1 LDFGFL
7 IQFRILSQNPK
18 SKIQNKKM
26 ANVAIIGAQW
36 GDEGKGKIVDLFTQD
51 ADIVVRFQ
59 GGNNAG
65 HTLVVDG
72 KKTVLHLIPSG
83 ALHPDKLC
91 VIGNGVVVDPEV
103 LLDEIAGLKDNGCL
117 LDDSMLCIS
126 EKAHLIMPYHKAIDQ
141 ARERLRGEGMIGTTG
156 RGIGPAYED
165 KVARVGIRFVDL
177 LEEETFEE
185 KLQRNIEE
193 KNIYLKA
200 ILKEKTLNFKK
211 IYDRYGDYR
220 EKLKT
225 YVTNTGLLLDQE
237 IRAGKR
243 VLFEGAQGTLLD
255 VDHGT
260 YPFVTSS
267 NTVAGGVSSG
277 TGVGPRHIHQVI
289 GISKAYTTRVG
300 SGPFPTELHGREGEI
315 LKREGVEFGATTGR
329 PRRCGW
335 FDAVAVRHAVRVN
348 GITGLALTKLD
359 VLTGFKEIP
368 ICVAYRYGGKDH
380 NEFSASI
387 RAMQNAQPV
396 LEKMDGWDEALT
408 GVRKFSDLPA
418 NAQKYVRRIE
428 EILETEVI
436 LVSVGPGREQT
447 VMLKNPFSS

>member
-1 LDFGFL
+1 
-7 IQFRILSQNPK
+7 
-18 SKIQNKKM
+18 M

-36 GDEGKGKIVDLFTQD
+36 GDEGKGKIVDLFAED

-72 KKTVLHLIPSG
+72 KTTVLHLIPSG
-83 ALHPDKLC
+83 ALHPNKLC

-103 LLDEIAGLKDNGCL
+103 LLEEITALKGQGHFM
-117 LDDSMLCIS
+117 DDAQLRIS
-126 EKAHLIMPYHKAIDQ
+126 EQAHLIMPYHKAIDQ

-165 KVARVGIRFVDL
+165 KVARVGIRLIDL
-177 LEEETFEE
+177 LEEETFQE

-200 ILKEKTLNFKK
+200 ILKEKTLDFNKLHDS
-211 IYDRYGDYR
+211 YSVYR
-220 EKLKT
+220 DKLKS
-225 YVTNTGLLLDQE
+225 YVTDTSLLLDRE
-237 IRAGKR
+237 MRAGKQ

-267 NTVAGGVSSG
+267 NTVAGGVCNG
-277 TGVGPRHIHQVI
+277 AGIGPRHIHQII

-300 SGPFPTELHGREGEI
+300 SGPFPTEIHGQDGET
-315 LKREGVEFGATTGR
+315 LKREGFEFGATTGR

-335 FDAVAVRHAVRVN
+335 FDAVGLRHAVRMN
-348 GITGLALTKLD
+348 GITGVALTKLD
-359 VLTGFKEIP
+359 VLTGFKKIP
-368 ICVAYRYGGKDH
+368 ICTDYRSSGMTLHD
-380 NEFSASI
+380 FPASLKV
-387 RAMQNAQPV
+387 MQNAQPV
-396 LEKMDGWDEALT
+396 YEEMEGWEKPLDA
-408 GVRKFSDLPA
+408 VRSFSDLPA
-418 NAQKYVRRIE
+418 QAQKYVRRLE
-428 EILETEVI
+428 EIIETEII
-436 LVSVGPGREQT
+436 LVSVGPGRDQT
-447 VMLKNPFSS
+447 ILLKSPFKN

>member
-1 LDFGFL
+1 
-7 IQFRILSQNPK
+7 
-18 SKIQNKKM
+18 M

-36 GDEGKGKIVDLFTQD
+36 GDEGKGKIVDLFTHD
-51 ADIVVRFQ
+51 ADIIVRFQ

-72 KKTVLHLIPSG
+72 KKTVLHLVPSG
-83 ALHPDKLC
+83 ALHPGKLC

-103 LLDEIAGLKDNGCL
+103 LLKEIAGLKQTGWL
-117 LDDSMLCIS
+117 LDDASLRIS
-126 EKAHLIMPYHKAIDQ
+126 EEAHLIMPYHKAIDQ

-165 KVARVGIRFVDL
+165 KVARIGIRFIDL
-177 LEEETFEE
+177 LEEETFQE
-185 KLQRNIEE
+185 KLRRNIEE

-200 ILKEKTLNFKK
+200 ILKEKALDFNK
-211 IYDRYGDYR
+211 IHDRYSGYR

-225 YVTNTGLLLDQE
+225 YVIDTGLLLDRE

-300 SGPFPTELHGREGEI
+300 SGPFPTELHGSEGEI
-315 LKREGVEFGATTGR
+315 LKREGIEFGATTGR
-329 PRRCGW
+329 LRRCGW
-335 FDAVAVRHAVRVN
+335 FDAVVVRYAVRVN
-348 GITGLALTKLD
+348 GLTGLAVTKLD
-359 VLTGFKEIP
+359 VLDSFSEIP
-368 ICVAYRYGGKDH
+368 VCVGYRCEGESLDSMPA
-380 NEFSASI
+380 EVERLA
-387 RAMQNAQPV
+387 RVEPV
-396 LEKMDGWDEALT
+396 YETLPGWQKSLNH
-408 GVRKFSDLPA
+408 VRRLADLPPPA
-418 NAQKYVRRIE
+418 RAYLDRLQDLAHAPIQY
-428 EILETEVI
+428 
-436 LVSVGPGREQT
+436 VSVGTHRDQIIEVT
-447 VMLKNPFSS
+447 